1 MSTSIKPRRL
11 DAGATLAIVSP
22 ASAVKPDRVQAGAA
36 RLEELGYRVV
46 VMPHVLDRGPLYYAG
61 TAADRAADL
70 MAAFADRNIDGII
83 CARGGWGS
91 AELLPLLD
99 AAQVRANPKVFVGYS
114 DHTALHIWM
123 QRETGLVTFHGPMA
137 AADFSRENGVD
148 PASWSHAIGGDA
160 SWSLG
165 ASDGLRLLRP
175 GTAEGLT
182 AGGCLS
188 IVAESLG
195 TPYAMAQA
203 SKEIPRIL
211 FLEDTGERPY
221 KWDRMI
227 LHLRYGGMLENV
239 AGIVFG
245 DMQQCGAPEEIALLE
260 PAILHSLRDFA
271 GPIAIGLRSGHVD
284 TPNITLPL
292 GVRARLDLSATENPR
307 LEFLE
312 AATV

>member
-1 MSTSIKPRRL
+1 MATSIKPRRL
-11 DAGATLAIVSP
+11 KPGSRLAVVSP
-22 ASAVKPDRVQAGAA
+22 ASAVKPDRVQAGVA
-36 RLEELGYRVV
+36 RLEELGYRVI

-61 TAADRAADL
+61 SAADRASDL
-70 MAAFADRNIDGII
+70 MAAFADPMIDGIV

-91 AELLPLLD
+91 AELLPLMD
-99 AAQVRANPKVFVGYS
+99 ASVIRANPKVFVGYS

-148 PASWSHAIGGDA
+148 LASWSHAIGGDA

-165 ASDGLRLLRP
+165 ASDGLRVLRP
-175 GTAEGLT
+175 GVAEARV

-195 TPYAMAQA
+195 TPYAMPPAT
-203 SKEIPRIL
+203 EPRIL

-221 KWDRMI
+221 KWDRM
-227 LHLRYGGMLENV
+227 LSHLRYASMLENV
-239 AGIVFG
+239 TGIVFG
-245 DMQQCGAPEEIALLE
+245 DMQQCGASEEIALLE
-260 PAILHSLRDFA
+260 PAILHALRDFA

-284 TPNITLPL
+284 SPNITLPL
-292 GVRARLDLSATENPR
+292 GVRALLDLSAADNPR